1 MFGELWVGCKDKKI
15 MSENSRLNYIY
26 KNMKQR
32 CYNTKCKAY
41 KNYGGRGITICDE
54 WLDESIVT
62 RQWTKGWFAFK
73 QWALSHGYNDTLTID
88 RIDNSKGYSPENCRW
103 TTPKEQSNNTRMC
116 HYVVYKGQRMT
127 ISQWCDKLNLDYNMI
142 KQRIGHY
149 HWSAEKAFETP
160 VDADCSL
167 ITYREK
173 TQSIAEWCRELDLNY
188 GTIKSRITK
197 GWPIE
202 KALSTK
208 IRKKAVVK

>member
-1 MFGELWVGCKDKKI
+1 

-32 CYNTKCKAY
+32 CYNPNCKAY
-41 KNYGGRGITICDE
+41 KNYGARGITVCDE
-54 WLDESIVT
+54 WLDESFAI

-73 QWALSHGYNDTLTID
+73 QWALNHGYNDTLTID

-103 TTPKEQSNNTRMC
+103 TTPKAQSNNTRAC
-116 HYVVYKGQRMT
+116 HYVVYKGQKLT

-142 KQRIGHY
+142 KQRISQY

-160 VDADCSL
+160 IDADYRL

-188 GTIKSRITK
+188 STIKSRINK
-197 GWPIE
+197 GWSIE
-202 KALSTK
+202 KTLSTK
-208 IRKKAVVK
+208 IRRKAVAK